1 MTDDDDNATG
11 PSSASAEQGAF
22 GARAERPAPPAGP
35 HVARAGRYFRNVRYI
50 IFLAA
55 FLAGLYF
62 LYDGFVDWPH
72 EQREY
77 RRLQAEITAAQEKG
91 EPFEH
96 LRSEQAELHDRSD
109 SDILIQRVLGLTL
122 PPLALLLLIRWL
134 YISRGQI
141 RLDEM
146 DTLHVP
152 GHGPIPASAVTHV
165 DDALWDRKGIAY
177 LEYEAP
183 GGETGRVRLDDF
195 VYERP
200 PTDAIHD
207 RL

>member
-122 PPLALLLLIRWL
+122 PPLALLLVRWWFIIR
-134 YISRGQI
+134 
-141 RLDEM
+141 
-146 DTLHVP
+146 
-152 GHGPIPASAVTHV
+152 
-165 DDALWDRKGIAY
+165 
-177 LEYEAP
+177 
-183 GGETGRVRLDDF
+183 GGVRL
-195 VYERP
+195 VEVVNTLLVR
-200 PTDAIHD
+200 
-207 RL
+207 R